1 MTTARRDPYKGF
13 NFLVEID
20 GTAVAGFSECSG
32 LTTQTDVIEYRE
44 GADKR
49 NSVRKL
55 PGLTHYGPLVLKRG
69 LTQDKSLWN
78 WRKSIIDGVIDR
90 RNLSVVL
97 LDDARQPIM
106 SFKIADGWPSNGKGP
121 LSTPKQVKWRSRPSK
136 SSMKGSISSSARL
149 REARKISGAKGD

>member
-1 MTTARRDPYKGF
+1 MTSARRDPYKNF

-20 GTAVAGFSECSG
+20 GSTVAGFSECSG
-32 LTTQTDVIEYRE
+32 LSTQTDVIEYRE

-55 PGLTHYGPLVLKRG
+55 PGLTRYSAIVLKRG

-90 RNLSVVL
+90 RNLAIVL
-97 LDDARQPIM
+97 LDDARQPLM
-106 SFKIADGWPSNGKGP
+106 SFRIAEGWPSKWEGP
-121 LSTPKQVKWRSRPSK
+121 ALN
-136 SSMKGSISSSARL
+136 
-149 REARKISGAKGD
+149 AKTSEVAIETLEIVHEGIEVE

>member
-90 RNLSVVL
+90 RNVSIVL
-97 LDDARQPIM
+97 LDDARQPLL
-106 SFKIADGWPSNGKGP
+106 SFKIADGWPSKWEGP
-121 LSTPKQVKWRSRPSK
+121 
-136 SSMKGSISSSARL
+136 AFN
-149 REARKISGAKGD
+149 AKASEVAIETLEIVHEGLDLE